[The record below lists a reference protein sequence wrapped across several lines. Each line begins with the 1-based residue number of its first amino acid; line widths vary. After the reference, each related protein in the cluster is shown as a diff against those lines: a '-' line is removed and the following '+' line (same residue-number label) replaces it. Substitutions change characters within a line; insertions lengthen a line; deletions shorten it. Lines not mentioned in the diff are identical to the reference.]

1 MNSALEISNFALGG
15 FYLLLLLPLL
25 LFHRW
30 QLGLGRSLVEA
41 ALRMTLQL
49 AVVGIYLQA
58 LFAFQ
63 SPGLNILWLSV
74 MILVAGFS
82 ICRRAEVKVK
92 KVLPAVIIGHLAA
105 LLLVLPLLL
114 AGVIQAQPWWQAQYM
129 IPVAGMLLGNCLTAN
144 VLALERWYSGLKD
157 KQNEYQFYLALGAPN
172 PVLPFIQV
180 AVRAALSPQLASMA
194 TLGIV
199 SLPGM
204 MTGQILGGTEPILAV
219 KYQLLIMVAIFMAA
233 AVSVATTLVV
243 VSRYAFNRYGQ
254 LVI

>member
-1 MNSALEISNFALGG
+1 MDNALEISNLALAG
-15 FYLLLLLPLL
+15 FYLMLLLPLL

-30 QLGLGRSLVEA
+30 QLGLGRTLVES

-58 LFAFQ
+58 LFTFQ
-63 SPGLNILWLSV
+63 NPGLNILWLSV

-82 ICRRAEVKVK
+82 ICRRTEVNLK
-92 KVLPAVIIGHLAA
+92 KVLPAVIIGHLVA
-105 LLLVLPLLL
+105 LLVVLPLLL
-114 AGVIQAQPWWQAQYM
+114 AGVIQAKPWWQAQYM

-172 PVLPFIQV
+172 PVLPFIQT

-204 MTGQILGGTEPILAV
+204 MTGQILGGTEPLLAV

-233 AVSVATTLVV
+233 TLSVATTLAV